1 MWEKSELTKIAEI
14 CLRHNVY
21 IISDEIHS
29 DFIYE
34 GSEHIPFSM
43 LSEEIKMRTVT
54 CGAPSKTFNIAG
66 IQASNM
72 IVPDDKLREKILK
85 ERTSTCY
92 HHLNIMSIEATKAAY
107 KDSEEWLDGLLKYLK
122 RNVEILQKAFPEDY
136 KVTALKMDG
145 TYLAWL
151 DCRKLNLS
159 ADELDDLFL
168 KKAGVWLHNGTTFGK
183 GGEGFMRMNIACP
196 SSVLEEAVKRIK
208 SVL

>member
-1 MWEKSELTKIAEI
+1 MK
-14 CLRHNVY
+14 
-21 IISDEIHS
+21 
-29 DFIYE
+29 
-34 GSEHIPFSM
+34 
-43 LSEEIKMRTVT
+43 TVT
-54 CGAPSKTFNIAG
+54 CVAPSKTFNIAG